1 MVEKRVDC
9 IIFLHYMIAVTFTL
23 LIIQISQLPSNSI
36 PIFAKLQNQQELNL
50 DCIIKGNSEPPPPFL
65 VLHWMING
73 ECDSTIDYF
82 IPFYDIKA
90 VVPFQDNFI
99 IFLET

>member
-1 MVEKRVDC
+1 VKERIGGSILLRY
-9 IIFLHYMIAVTFTL
+9 IIAITFTL
-23 LIIQISQLPSNSI
+23 LIIEIFGLSSNAISISGN
-36 PIFAKLQNQQELNL
+36 LQNQQELNL
-50 DCIIKGNSEPPPPFL
+50 ACIIKGNSEPPPPFL
-65 VLHWMING
+65 VLRWMING

-90 VVPFQDNFI
+90 VVPFQNNFL

>member
-1 MVEKRVDC
+1 
-9 IIFLHYMIAVTFTL
+9 MIAITFVL
-23 LIIQISQLPSNSI
+23 LITQTYGGLSSNNSQV
-36 PIFAKLQNQQELNL
+36 FATLQNQQELNL
-50 DCIIKGNSEPPPPFL
+50 ACIIKGNSESSPPPFL
-65 VLHWMING
+65 VLRWMISG
-73 ECDSTIDYF
+73 ECDSTIEYF